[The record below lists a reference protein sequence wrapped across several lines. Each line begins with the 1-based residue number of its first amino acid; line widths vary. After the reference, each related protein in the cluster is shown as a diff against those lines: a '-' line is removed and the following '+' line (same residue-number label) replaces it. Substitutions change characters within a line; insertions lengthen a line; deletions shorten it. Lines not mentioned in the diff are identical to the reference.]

1 VAVLPLLRK
10 VWANPKAAMPVRPIS
25 FAAADLVKSGKSLL
39 GDWHGH
45 LNDAIKESNMRKLYF
60 SAFTAISLMLA
71 TSGLFA
77 QISTSTKALSFVG
90 VTKFAPGKAADA
102 PINKVVQGPDVDV
115 TFDIPGISGNNSP
128 ARLPADF
135 VPRPAGNPFASAAFN
150 GFVGLDQFQQAIAPT
165 GFTGGDNGQLEPP
178 DQGLAVGNGFVVEPI
193 NNAIEFFDLTGHS
206 FGFEALSAFF
216 GLPPTFFVKNGQ
228 VVPPFGPFLSD
239 PRAYFDATNGRFIV
253 TELEIGIDPTTGNF
267 GTTSSILVAVSQ
279 TNDPVLGGWNV
290 FSLDVSTDGDARF
303 GGCPTGCFGDQPL
316 IGADANGFYVAT
328 NAFALPPGR
337 FKGGQLYAVSLAQLE
352 TGIGGNINAVH
363 FGNLDVV
370 PGEPARSIQPAT
382 IPPGGTFETASGGTE
397 YFISALD
404 PAHTVDNRVSVWAL
418 TNTTSLSSTPDVHL
432 NDVIVNT
439 EAYGFP
445 PATDQK
451 SGPTPFRD
459 FLASLGFK
467 NHEELVAANDDR
479 MQQVV
484 FANGNLW
491 TAVPTKVQPGGQGP
505 VRAGAA
511 WFILSPSMGGGKLS
525 ASVVNQGY
533 VSIQSPMQNSVLF
546 PAVGVTASGKAAI
559 VFSIAG
565 ENFFPSA
572 AYATLDVVKGSG
584 PIVVTDPGFA
594 PDDGFSGYVP
604 FLISRVGRWGDYS
617 AAVSDENGN
626 LWMATEAINPPLVQ
640 LPPGAL
646 AANFGTFITE
656 VTP

>member
-1 VAVLPLLRK
+1 
-10 VWANPKAAMPVRPIS
+10 
-25 FAAADLVKSGKSLL
+25 
-39 GDWHGH
+39 
-45 LNDAIKESNMRKLYF
+45 MRKLYCCPF
-60 SAFTAISLMLA
+60 VVISLILA
-71 TSGLFA
+71 SGALLA
-77 QISTSTKALSFVG
+77 QVNTSTKVLSFVG
-90 VTKFAPGKAADA
+90 ATRFSPGKPGDV
-102 PINKVVQGPDVDV
+102 PINQVVQGPDVDV
-115 TFDIPGISGNNSP
+115 SFDIPGISGNNSP
-128 ARLPADF
+128 ARLPANF
-135 VPRPAGNPFASAAFN
+135 VPRPAGNSFASATFN
-150 GFVGLDQFQQAIAPT
+150 GFKGLDQFSQAVAPT
-165 GFTGGDNGQLEPP
+165 GFAGGDNGQLEPP
-178 DQGLAVGNGFVVEPI
+178 DQGLAVGNGFVLEPI
-193 NNAIEFFDLTGHS
+193 NNAIEIFDATGHS
-206 FGFEALSAFF
+206 FGFEALSLFF

-228 VVPPFGPFLSD
+228 IVGPFGPFLSD
-239 PRAYFDATNGRFIV
+239 PKAYFDATNHHFFV
-253 TELEIGIDPTTGNF
+253 TELEIDVDPVTGN
-267 GTTSSILVAVSQ
+267 TTSKSHILIAVSQ
-279 TNDPVLGGWNV
+279 TDNPVTSVWNV
-290 FSLDVSTDGDARF
+290 FTLDVSNDGDARF

-328 NAFALPPGR
+328 NAFALPPGA
-337 FKGGQLYAVSLAQLE
+337 FKGGQLYAMSLAQLE
-352 TGIGGNINAVH
+352 TGSGGSIGAVH

-382 IPPGGTFETASGGTE
+382 IPPGGTFEGAAGGTE
-397 YFISALD
+397 YFVSALD
-404 PAHTVDNRVSVWAL
+404 PAHTVDNRVSVWAI
-418 TNTTSLSSTPDVHL
+418 TNTSSLNSTL
-432 NDVIVNT
+432 NLQVNNVIVDT

-451 SGPTPFRD
+451 SGQTPFRD
-459 FLASLGFK
+459 FLATLGFK
-467 NHEELVAANDDR
+467 NHEELIAANDDR

-511 WFILSPSMGGGKLS
+511 WFILSPSMSGGQLS

-572 AYATLDVVKGSG
+572 AYATLDAVNGAG
-584 PIVVTDPGFA
+584 PIVVSDPGFA

-604 FLISRVGRWGDYS
+604 FIVSRVGRWGDYS
-617 AAVSDENGN
+617 AAVSDESGN

-656 VTP
+656 ITP